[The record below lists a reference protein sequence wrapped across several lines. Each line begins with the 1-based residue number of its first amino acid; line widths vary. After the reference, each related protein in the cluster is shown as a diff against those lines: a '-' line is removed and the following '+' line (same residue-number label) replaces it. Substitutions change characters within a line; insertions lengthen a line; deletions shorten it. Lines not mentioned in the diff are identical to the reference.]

1 MLARDEGRTP
11 VLLQLAV
18 GVIVAYGG
26 IVGVIYLTQRSLMYG
41 PDIARVSPVAAG
53 LPQAEE
59 LTQIVA

>member
-26 IVGVIYLTQRSLMYG
+26 IVGVRSLMYG